1 MDPFNFQT
9 TINIRQNP
17 SKQIIIPYR
26 GNIYDRNGELFVS
39 SIKHFQIDIDRN
51 IIFHDCK
58 KNKEKNISDVFE
70 KISDIISRNT
80 DLGKNEIL
88 QKLNRKPQNTSIFI
102 SENITESRLVLIKKE
117 FQKEGI
123 RGLVQ
128 NFSKLK
134 RSYPKN
140 DLAVRL
146 LGMVRKKRQ
155 DNSGNSKSIYTV
167 EGITG
172 IESTY
177 NNELKGIYGW
187 EEKIIDAKNKKIPFL
202 FLKKRAAV
210 NGNSLILTIDCN
222 FQEILEENLKIGLE
236 KYKAKNA
243 IGIIMGAETG
253 EIIAMSGI
261 SKNDKNKSAASLRSL
276 PNLPVSFLFEP
287 GSTMKPITA
296 LLAIEN
302 NIYKPEDKINC
313 RNYRIGNRIITDAHE
328 HDYKTLSFKD
338 IIALSSNVGISRI
351 VEKIGSKLLYDRMIE
366 LGFGQKTGSNLY
378 GETTGIFRKLKDWQ
392 GYSLHSISFG
402 QEISVT
408 ALQLARAYCA
418 FANGGKIL
426 QPYILKEIRDD
437 SGKVVQSFKPKVLR
451 KISDKRSLDTLKDFL
466 KGVVDHG
473 TAKSLKMDYLEIAG
487 KTGTGEKAV
496 NGVYSEDKYTS
507 IFAGFFPVDKPEYVM
522 VILFDE
528 ADYESYSYYAT
539 LSAVPTFRN
548 IVNKLINL
556 PQTDIIV
563 DVKERDRNYIVMP
576 DLNGLDRMQASELL
590 AKKNILFN
598 IIEKNRSGVVIN
610 QFPKPD
616 VSFDQKEIVQ
626 IIIDVPKLKH
636 KHKIDYK
643 MPDLV
648 GLTIRRALSETNRK
662 KIKLIVQGRGIIKSQ
677 SIPPGN
683 ETNFGEKCLVTA
695 N

>member
-39 SIKHFQIDIDRN
+39 SIKHFQLDIDRK

-58 KNKEKNISDVFE
+58 KNKEKYISDVFE
-70 KISDIISRNT
+70 KISEIISRNT
-80 DLGKNEIL
+80 DLSKNEIL
-88 QKLNRKPQNTSIFI
+88 KKLNRKPQNTSIFI

-117 FQKEGI
+117 FQEEGI

-155 DNSGNSKSIYTV
+155 DDSGNSKSIYTV
-167 EGITG
+167 EGVTG

-202 FLKKRAAV
+202 FLKKRAAE

-222 FQEILEENLKIGLE
+222 FQEILEENLKTGLE
-236 KYKAKNA
+236 KYEAKNA

-261 SKNDKNKSAASLRSL
+261 SHYDKNKSAASLRSL

-302 NIYKPEDKINC
+302 KIYKPEDKIDC
-313 RNYRIGNRIITDAHE
+313 RDYHIGNRIITDAHE

-351 VEKIGSKLLYDRMIE
+351 VEKIESKPLYDRMIE

-408 ALQLARAYCA
+408 ALQLVRAYCA

-451 KISDKRSLDTLKDFL
+451 KISNKRSLDTLKDFL
-466 KGVVDHG
+466 KSVVDHG

-487 KTGTGEKAV
+487 KTGTGEKAI

-539 LSAVPTFRN
+539 LSAVPTFKN

-563 DVKERDRNYIVMP
+563 DVKERDRDYIVMP
-576 DLNGLDRMQASELL
+576 DLNGLDRTKASELL

-598 IIEKNRSGVVIN
+598 IIEKDRSGVVIN
-610 QFPKPD
+610 QFPKSD
-616 VSFDQKEIVQ
+616 VSFDQREIVQ
-626 IIIDVPKLKH
+626 VIIDIPKIKPEN
-636 KHKIDYK
+636 KIDYK
-643 MPDLV
+643 MPNLV
-648 GLTIRRALSETNRK
+648 GLTVRKALSETNRK
-662 KIKLIVQGRGIIKSQ
+662 KIQLIVQGRGTIKSQ
-677 SIPPGN
+677 SIPSGN
-683 ETNFGEKCLVTA
+683 KTNFGEKCLVTA